1 MPQTDAQKVGTPHKT
16 GTIRDRQYQAIIDAA
31 IEAFSRDGFKAT
43 SVQAI
48 AERVGTSKAN
58 IHYYFKN
65 KETLYRAVLD
75 HIVLLWNSSFDQ
87 IKPDEEP
94 AIALERMI
102 RAKVRLSYTHGSAS
116 RLFANEILQGATHL
130 EDYLRTT
137 QRQWVR
143 NKIDIIQSWIDA
155 GKMDPVDPAHLIF
168 LIWSSTQHYADFE
181 SQVLTILNRAEYEQQ
196 MIDEIADF
204 LCQVILKGCGLR
216 RQELQSDA

>member
-1 MPQTDAQKVGTPHKT
+1 MTETELQKP

-31 IEAFSRDGFKAT
+31 IEEFSRHGFRAT

-48 AERVGTSKAN
+48 SDRVGTSKAN

-65 KETLYRAVLD
+65 KATLYSRVLD
-75 HIVLLWNSSFDQ
+75 HIVILWNSSFDQ
-87 IKPDEEP
+87 IRADEEP
-94 AIALERMI
+94 AVALERMI
-102 RAKVRLSYTHGSAS
+102 RAKVRLSYTHASAS

-130 EDYLRTT
+130 ENYLRHT
-137 QRQWVR
+137 QRQWVKD
-143 NKIDIIQSWIDA
+143 KINIIQSWIER

-181 SQVLTILNRAEYEQQ
+181 TQVLTILNRAEYEEE
-196 MIDEIADF
+196 MIDDIANF

-216 RQELQSDA
+216 D